1 MRFNFTK
8 YLLIITTIFM
18 VLVLPEIAQGQIN
31 ITTSNSNSSSSL
43 DASFRA
49 VDTKRIGNILY
60 APIILDGQEIFYV
73 ASPFSA
79 QADNAD
85 GLAIDFRVN
94 QIENQLRA
102 LVKRGDPKTMQIF
115 SGIYN
120 NQTVILA
127 KDQNYFQERPL
138 IIGTVT
144 EYDSQFYGV
153 PISALIENVTRDLTK
168 ALKQSW
174 LERSPQQIRANIFKS
189 LGMLLLLAF
198 LTWLLVIW
206 QRRLL
211 EKLQLLKA
219 QRPLI
224 DNHQS
229 LDTEQSEEAQRQ
241 GAINAYQAE
250 ERWRRKRDLIIFPWR
265 LMVIAYI
272 ALWVMG
278 LIIGL
283 RLFPDTRALGFWLQ
297 GKPVS
302 LLSIW
307 IGMYFLLKSGD
318 LIINYLARV
327 WRMGTVL
334 YSVDSQR
341 KSLRI
346 LTLVAVLKGIVPV
359 AATLLGII
367 LSLLIL
373 GMPLTTLLAGLGL
386 ISFAISIAA
395 QSLIKSMINGLII
408 LWNDPYGVGDSVAF
422 GNQVEG
428 LVEQF
433 NLFHTQLRS
442 GDGDLITMPNGDIT
456 FVRNKSKDWSGVN
469 FTIQIDYKADIDL
482 ALAVIDQTAQELYHD
497 PQWAHQF
504 LEAPEV
510 LGVDEV
516 THSGMLLR
524 VWFKVQPLKQS
535 LIGREFRRRLKIA
548 LDENQIQVGI
558 PQTILLNH
566 SPDSTR
572 LGLNPTTAQ
581 GEIYNPPS

>member
-1 MRFNFTK
+1 
-8 YLLIITTIFM
+8 
-18 VLVLPEIAQGQIN
+18 
-31 ITTSNSNSSSSL
+31 
-43 DASFRA
+43 
-49 VDTKRIGNILY
+49 
-60 APIILDGQEIFYV
+60 
-73 ASPFSA
+73 
-79 QADNAD
+79 
-85 GLAIDFRVN
+85 
-94 QIENQLRA
+94 
-102 LVKRGDPKTMQIF
+102 
-115 SGIYN
+115 
-120 NQTVILA
+120 
-127 KDQNYFQERPL
+127 
-138 IIGTVT
+138 
-144 EYDSQFYGV
+144 
-153 PISALIENVTRDLTK
+153 
-168 ALKQSW
+168 
-174 LERSPQQIRANIFKS
+174 
-189 LGMLLLLAF
+189 
-198 LTWLLVIW
+198 
-206 QRRLL
+206 
-211 EKLQLLKA
+211 
-219 QRPLI
+219 
-224 DNHQS
+224 
-229 LDTEQSEEAQRQ
+229 
-241 GAINAYQAE
+241 
-250 ERWRRKRDLIIFPWR
+250 
-265 LMVIAYI
+265 
-272 ALWVMG
+272 
-278 LIIGL
+278 
-283 RLFPDTRALGFWLQ
+283 
-297 GKPVS
+297 
-302 LLSIW
+302 
-307 IGMYFLLKSGD
+307 
-318 LIINYLARV
+318 
-327 WRMGTVL
+327 MGTVL

-386 ISFAISIAA
+386 ISFAISLAA

-408 LWNDPYGVGDSVAF
+408 LWNVDSVAF

-482 ALAVIDQTAQELYHD
+482 ALAVIAQTAQELYHD

-516 THSGMLLR
+516 THSGMLIR

-566 SPDSTR
+566 SPDSAR

-581 GEIYNPPS
+581 GEIYNPPSQKKGD